1 MTGDGM
7 GNLIN
12 LNKFRKR
19 VEKERSEQ
27 EASTNRAKFG
37 RTRSEREREEAQTE
51 RAREILDQHHI
62 DGGEAS

>member
-1 MTGDGM
+1 MTEGDM
-7 GNLIN
+7 ADLIN

-27 EASTNRAKFG
+27 QASTNRAKFG
-37 RTRSEREREEAQTE
+37 RTRSERERAEAQTE
-51 RAREILDQHHI
+51 RAREMLDQHHI